1 MKDGV
6 GKKNERQTEGWGRQ
20 TEGWG
25 KCMNRQTN
33 RQANRQLD
41 KHTETETDTI
51 WVQK

>member
-6 GKKNERQTEGWGRQ
+6 GKKNERQ